1 VFLPFLFHYLLE
13 FLVIVFEVDAIVS
26 SCLNSICSSSM
37 LICMFSLVVVSL
49 VMFYQLPW
57 K

>member
-26 SCLNSICSSSM
+26 SCLNRFVHLLC
-37 LICMFSLVVVSL
+37 
-49 VMFYQLPW
+49 
-57 K
+57 